1 MQGEVVEN
9 GKLVCCFF
17 DRKKQGEILTK
28 WRKDSLVFCPRH
40 CRVSDFFSQ
49 AYEMILE
56 GVICW
61 SAIGLWQGN
70 GEEWCARQGRVW
82 SVHALLL
89 QYIALVFQNDRKFPS
104 LKPAMWQCN
113 SMVHRGKVVLNCTAR
128 CGFWR
133 FGQNPW
139 KNSRGPS
146 LNECGLQVLLE
157 LWSLA
162 SFNWISKDS

>member
-1 MQGEVVEN
+1 M
-9 GKLVCCFF
+9 
-17 DRKKQGEILTK
+17 
-28 WRKDSLVFCPRH
+28 
-40 CRVSDFFSQ
+40 
-49 AYEMILE
+49 A
-56 GVICW
+56 
-61 SAIGLWQGN
+61 GN

-104 LKPAMWQCN
+104 LKPAMWHGN

-139 KNSRGPS
+139 KKSRGPS
-146 LNECGLQVLLE
+146 LNECGLQVSRARQVRSCLC
-157 LWSLA
+157 
-162 SFNWISKDS
+162 FGQISKVKARFRQDLLLQCGLLFLLTEKAWWFVRCLVVLGAIG